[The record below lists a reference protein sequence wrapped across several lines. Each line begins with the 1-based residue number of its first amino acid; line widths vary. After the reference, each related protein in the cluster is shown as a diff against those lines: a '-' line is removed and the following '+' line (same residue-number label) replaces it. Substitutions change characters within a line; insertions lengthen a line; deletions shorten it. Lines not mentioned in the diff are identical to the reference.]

1 MGADEVITRVWVVC
15 CCLDGRVVGLTLTYS
30 HSVGAHHTADLLE
43 RGGIGCIG
51 NGPGRSGG
59 LGGGLGGERGRGA
72 GGWLGRHGVGCL
84 FSRFV
89 AEVGEWKERN
99 DGESAACK
107 ERNYVQFKC
116 KRFRFSERVK
126 REGEIFF

>member
-1 MGADEVITRVWVVC
+1 
-15 CCLDGRVVGLTLTYS
+15 
-30 HSVGAHHTADLLE
+30 
-43 RGGIGCIG
+43 
-51 NGPGRSGG
+51 
-59 LGGGLGGERGRGA
+59 
-72 GGWLGRHGVGCL
+72 
-84 FSRFV
+84 
-89 AEVGEWKERN
+89 VGEWKERN